1 MASAANRGVAIVT
14 GGSRGIGAAT
24 ARLAARRGYAVAVF
38 YKGNAAAAQRVVA
51 DVERDGGRALAVQVD
66 VGREADVLRGFRA
79 ADALGALT
87 LLVNNAGIV
96 GPIGR
101 LDTLDAAGL
110 DDVLRTNVTGA
121 FLCAREAVKRMSTA
135 HGGRGGSIVN
145 VSSGAAENGSP
156 GVYIHYAA
164 SKAAVDSMT
173 TGLAREVAREGIR
186 VNAVRPGLIDT
197 DIHADRPP
205 GQMDTLLAQ
214 TPMGRIGTPDEIA
227 AAILWLAGD
236 EAGFVTAAHLDARGG
251 KY

>member
-1 MASAANRGVAIVT
+1 MSRGVAIVT
-14 GGSRGIGAAT
+14 GGGRGIGAAT
-24 ARLAARRGYAVAVF
+24 ARLAAARGYAVAIF
-38 YKGNAAAAQRVVA
+38 YRSGKAAADGVVA
-51 DVERDGGRALAVQVD
+51 AIERADGRAIAVQVD
-66 VGREADVLRGFRA
+66 VGREDDVLRGLRA
-79 ADALGALT
+79 ADALGPLT

-110 DDVLRTNVTGA
+110 YDVLRTNVAGA

-135 HGGRGGSIVN
+135 HGGQGGSIVN

-156 GVYIHYAA
+156 GVYVHYAA
-164 SKAAVDSMT
+164 SKAALDAMT
-173 TGLAREVAREGIR
+173 IGLAREVAREGIR

-197 DIHADRPP
+197 DIHVGRPP
-205 GQMDTLLAQ
+205 GQLDTLLAQ

-227 AAILWLAGD
+227 AAILWLASD
-236 EAGFVTAAHLDARGG
+236 EAGFVTAALLDARGG